1 MEARTRGY
9 GVTVLPHDHDWTV
22 TDLDLLPDDGLR
34 YELVDGVLLV
44 SPAPSMAH
52 QRCQRDLGL
61 LLHPLLQADQELFF
75 APLDFQPTDRRSLQ
89 PDVLIMSRED
99 KGDKA
104 ATLPLVLAVEVLSPS
119 SRSIDMVLKREL
131 YEQSGVLH
139 YWVADPAR
147 RTVTIWDLADGRY
160 AEAQV
165 VSDAEP
171 VTIVA
176 PVSVTLTTEAVFGP
190 A

>member
-1 MEARTRGY
+1 M
-9 GVTVLPHDHDWTV
+9 TVLPHDHDWTV
-22 TDLDLLPDDGLR
+22 ADLDLLPDDGFR

-44 SPAPSMAH
+44 SPAPSIAH
-52 QRCQRDLGL
+52 QRCQRELGF

-119 SRSIDMVLKREL
+119 SRSIDTILKREL
-131 YEQSGVLH
+131 YEQAGVLH
-139 YWVADPAR
+139 YWVADPAT
-147 RTVTIWDLADGRY
+147 RTITVWDLVHGRY
-160 AEAQV
+160 DEARV
-165 VSDAEP
+165 VRDAHP
-171 VTIVA
+171 VTLVA
-176 PVSVTLTTEAVFGP
+176 PVSLTLTAEAAFGP